1 MQFDR
6 IILISTGPFIT
17 AAIALVSMIFLGW
30 FFLNNP
36 KYLAAAWV
44 SAVSFWAFVYASA
57 SFLQY
62 NATTGFYLRLAEL
75 FQYSS
80 LILTIHCVFGF
91 TFVFLKI
98 NGKKYHQVI
107 GCFHMLVLI
116 ILWAS
121 DLIVGTK
128 LIGREMT
135 WMSAP
140 YIEPALGPLASFF
153 HGYAVVSGIVIIFI
167 WFQRRARVGSSANI
181 FLGGLLF
188 GFILGLHDVM
198 GMIGFQIGAYIM
210 IYGFLSFITAV
221 MLVTINSY
229 IQIGE
234 VLTRERDRLDFTV
247 ESMGYGFITTDLTEH
262 ILSYNKE
269 AERLCGWPRQECIG
283 KHFTEVYHVSDK
295 AGKARENLIG
305 KVTEHGGSIVT
316 FSGDVLTSRDK
327 SSRKVVQTFSPVR
340 ARDDTV
346 TGMVIVFFTIT

>member
-1 MQFDR
+1 
-6 IILISTGPFIT
+6 
-17 AAIALVSMIFLGW
+17 
-30 FFLNNP
+30 
-36 KYLAAAWV
+36 
-44 SAVSFWAFVYASA
+44 
-57 SFLQY
+57 
-62 NATTGFYLRLAEL
+62 
-75 FQYSS
+75 
-80 LILTIHCVFGF
+80 
-91 TFVFLKI
+91 
-98 NGKKYHQVI
+98 
-107 GCFHMLVLI
+107 
-116 ILWAS
+116 
-121 DLIVGTK
+121 
-128 LIGREMT
+128 
-135 WMSAP
+135 
-140 YIEPALGPLASFF
+140 
-153 HGYAVVSGIVIIFI
+153 
-167 WFQRRARVGSSANI
+167 
-181 FLGGLLF
+181 
-188 GFILGLHDVM
+188 M